1 MFGKYKK
8 NNYNRENIM
17 IFLIGIKK
25 DNINNINNIINKKN
39 KVYNEINIELM
50 NVLYFKSI
58 H

>member
-50 NVLYFKSI
+50 NVLYF
-58 H
+58 